1 MNRRKQL
8 SYRIKKWWRQLTWQ
22 DVEHGYKRVMGAV
35 CSLLLFIALVWG
47 VPFVVLLLFGK

>member
-22 DVEHGYKRVMGAV
+22 DVAQGYKKVMAAFF
-35 CSLLLFIALVWG
+35 SLMLFIALVWG
-47 VPFVVLLLFGK
+47 VPFVALLLFGH